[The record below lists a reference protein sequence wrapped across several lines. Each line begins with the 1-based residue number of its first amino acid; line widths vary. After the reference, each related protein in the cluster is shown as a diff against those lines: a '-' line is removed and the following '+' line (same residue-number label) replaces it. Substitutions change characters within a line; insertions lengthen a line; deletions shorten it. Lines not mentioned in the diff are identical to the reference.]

1 MPHLSEEQAKAL
13 VRRFATEVEHLEEC
27 SDCRN
32 LLKELASQEAGGYRA
47 ALARA
52 TEGTLSRIPRVN
64 AEKAAAPELL
74 AELLALAEGERETTI
89 AVDPRFHS
97 YALAAHALKH
107 CEMAVRRD
115 PVQARNLSRLART
128 VAEQVEP
135 RSCGGTAALADLA
148 AYALAMEADALRI
161 SGDPDQALRA
171 FAEARMLQEGGG
183 ADPDVSARVDVLEAV
198 LRRDLGQP
206 ATALDLLDRAAEA
219 FIMLREHD
227 QLARTILLRVRL
239 AGDREGA
246 LGSIRRAPIRSVSF
260 RSH

>member
-1 MPHLSEEQAKAL
+1 MPHLSEKQARAM

-27 SDCRN
+27 SDCRSRMR
-32 LLKELASQEAGGYRA
+32 ELASEEEGGYRA

-52 TEGTLSRIPRVN
+52 TEGTLRRIPRVN

-74 AELLALAEGERETTI
+74 AELLALTENEREATV

-97 YALAAHALKH
+97 YALAAYALKR
-107 CEMAVRRD
+107 CEMAVPRNPD
-115 PVQARNLSRLART
+115 QARVLSRLARM
-128 VAEQVEP
+128 VSEQVDP

-161 SGDPDQALRA
+161 SGDPDRALCA
-171 FAEARMLQEGGG
+171 FAEARMLQESGG
-183 ADPDVSARVDVLEAV
+183 ADPDVGARVDVLEAV

-206 ATALDLLDRAAEA
+206 GTALDLLDRAAEA

-239 AGDREGA
+239 ADEREKAMASNRRLPLRGA
-246 LGSIRRAPIRSVSF
+246 SA